1 MTIRTLV
8 LKKKLA
14 KALKR
19 AWPVPAW
26 VIVKT
31 RRRVRTHS
39 KQRHWR
45 RSGKIKT

>member
-14 KALKR
+14 KAMKR

-26 VIVKT
+26 VMIRTKGRFRFHAK
-31 RRRVRTHS
+31 RRF
-39 KQRHWR
+39 WR
-45 RSGKIKT
+45 RGRIKT